1 MMAFYFVKKP
11 LYGIQ
16 AGRVERFALHKAAGF
31 LQDGS
36 IEPYDEKR
44 HGKAPGAPAPP
55 VETREAASGRQ
66 K

>member
-1 MMAFYFVKKP
+1 MMQFYFVKKP

-16 AGRVERFALHKAAGF
+16 AGRVERFALHKAATF
-31 LQDGS
+31 LLDGS

-44 HGKAPGAPAPP
+44 HGKAPGAPAP
-55 VETREAASGRQ
+55 EIREAAAGRQ